1 MFPTM
6 LTLSTSPTLQKKTFL
21 QGRSKR
27 LRKTSSYQA
36 DQKVCETGL
45 EVEAVSVLGE
55 DYDANEVA
63 WEIMITARNHEMISE
78 SGVAL
83 KSSVDTLT

>member
-1 MFPTM
+1 MIG
-6 LTLSTSPTLQKKTFL
+6 LGSDNK
-21 QGRSKR
+21 G
-27 LRKTSSYQA
+27 SSYQA
-36 DQKVCETGL
+36 NQKVCEAGL

-63 WEIMITARNHEMISE
+63 WEIMITACNHEIISE

-83 KSSVDTLT
+83 KSLVDTLT